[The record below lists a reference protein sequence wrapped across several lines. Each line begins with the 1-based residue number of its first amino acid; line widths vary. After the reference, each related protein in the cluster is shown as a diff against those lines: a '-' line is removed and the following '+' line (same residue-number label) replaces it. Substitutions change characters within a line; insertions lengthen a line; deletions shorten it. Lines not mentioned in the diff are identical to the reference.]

1 MTAFDPEYVK
11 TLVSRFP
18 LRNVLLYS
26 TITRDLPASQQ
37 LYDERLSTLP
47 NVQRLAK
54 TRFVTAFNWLDRSHN
69 VARAF
74 CASTVSIRLYL
85 RSNRVGRT
93 LIERRQFSGGMK
105 GKNLRYLNENPDEP
119 ARMTRAGFVL
129 LEHFSLPAFT
139 QALDT
144 IVTANLLRPRLFSS
158 RTFGL
163 NDGEVISD
171 LGLVIRPD
179 ARLDASA
186 IHDLD
191 LLVICGGYRTELKA
205 DDEFISLLRMAAN
218 QGVCLAGLWNGA
230 WFLGSAGL
238 LDGYRCAIH
247 PEHRPALAEISK
259 ATQVTSEPYVID
271 RDRLTAS
278 SPSGAF
284 HMALDW
290 IKGLHDKALVEGIED
305 ILAFEESRYRRI
317 KPAENICVSAP
328 LREVVKLMDANLEEP
343 LELEQLAAYAGRSRR
358 QLERLFKEQL
368 GTTPQRYY
376 MELRI
381 TEARRLL
388 QHTELSQVDVL
399 VACGFVSPSHFSKCY
414 SSYFGYRPSKE
425 KRLVK

>member
-1 MTAFDPEYVK
+1 M
-11 TLVSRFP
+11 
-18 LRNVLLYS
+18 
-26 TITRDLPASQQ
+26 
-37 LYDERLSTLP
+37 
-47 NVQRLAK
+47 
-54 TRFVTAFNWLDRSHN
+54 DR
-69 VARAF
+69 
-74 CASTVSIRLYL
+74 I
-85 RSNRVGRT
+85 

-105 GKNLRYLNENPDEP
+105 GKNLRYLNEPSSG
-119 ARMTRAGFVL
+119 AGRMTRTGFVL

-144 IVTANLLRPRLFSS
+144 LVTANLLRPGLFST

-163 NDGEVISD
+163 SDGEVISD

-179 ARLDASA
+179 SRLDASVLQE
-186 IHDLD
+186 LD

-205 DDEFISLLRMAAN
+205 SDEFIGLLKMAAEA
-218 QGVCLAGLWNGA
+218 GVLLSGLWNGS
-230 WFLGSAGL
+230 WFLGRAGVL
-238 LDGYRCAIH
+238 EGYRCAIH

-259 ATQVTSEPYVID
+259 ATQVSSEPYVID

-290 IKGLHDKALVEGIED
+290 IKSLHDKALVEGIED

-317 KPAENICVSAP
+317 KPTENISVSAP

-343 LELEQLAAYAGRSRR
+343 LELEQLAVYAGRSRR

-414 SSYFGYRPSKE
+414 SAYFGYRPSKE

>member
-1 MTAFDPEYVK
+1 MD
-11 TLVSRFP
+11 
-18 LRNVLLYS
+18 
-26 TITRDLPASQQ
+26 Q
-37 LYDERLSTLP
+37 
-47 NVQRLAK
+47 
-54 TRFVTAFNWLDRSHN
+54 
-69 VARAF
+69 
-74 CASTVSIRLYL
+74 
-85 RSNRVGRT
+85 T

-105 GKNLRYLNENPDEP
+105 GKNLRYLNEQSADT
-119 ARMTRAGFVL
+119 RMTRTGFLL

-144 IVTANLLRPRLFSS
+144 IITANLLRAELFAS

-163 NDGEVISD
+163 SEAEVISD

-179 ARLDASA
+179 ARIDLAA
-186 IHDLD
+186 LQELD
-191 LLVICGGYRTELKA
+191 LLVVCGGYRTELKA
-205 DDEFISLLRMAAN
+205 TDELIGLLRAAAER
-218 QGVCLAGLWNGA
+218 GVSLAGLWNGA
-230 WFLGSAGL
+230 WFLGRAGL

-247 PEHRPALAEISK
+247 PEHRPALTEIAK
-259 ATQVTSEPYVID
+259 FTQVSSEPYVID

-290 IKGLHDKALVEGIED
+290 IKGLHGKALVEGIED

-317 KPAENICVSAP
+317 KPDENICVSAP

-343 LELEQLAAYAGRSRR
+343 LELEQLAVYAGRSRR

-376 MELRI
+376 LELRI

-388 QHTELSQVDVL
+388 QHTELSQVEVL

>member
-1 MTAFDPEYVK
+1 M
-11 TLVSRFP
+11 
-18 LRNVLLYS
+18 
-26 TITRDLPASQQ
+26 
-37 LYDERLSTLP
+37 
-47 NVQRLAK
+47 
-54 TRFVTAFNWLDRSHN
+54 
-69 VARAF
+69 
-74 CASTVSIRLYL
+74 
-85 RSNRVGRT
+85 
-93 LIERRQFSGGMK
+93 IERRQFSGGMK
-105 GKNLRYLNENPDEP
+105 GKNLRYLNESP
-119 ARMTRAGFVL
+119 AEKGQMIRTGFLL

-139 QALDT
+139 HALDT
-144 IVTANLLRPRLFSS
+144 IVTANLLRPALFGS

-163 NDGEVISD
+163 GDGEVISD

-179 ARLDASA
+179 QALHCSA
-186 IHDLD
+186 MQDLD

-205 DDEFISLLRMAAN
+205 SDELLQVLRTAAE

-230 WFLGSAGL
+230 WFLGRAGL

-247 PEHRPALAEISK
+247 PEHRPALAEISRS
-259 ATQVTSEPYVID
+259 TQVSSEPYVID

-284 HMALDW
+284 HMVLDW

-317 KPAENICVSAP
+317 KPTENQCVSAP

-343 LELEQLAAYAGRSRR
+343 LELDQLAGYVGRSRR
-358 QLERLFKEQL
+358 QLERLFREQL

-376 MELRI
+376 LELRI

-414 SSYFGYRPSKE
+414 SAYFGYRPSKE

>member
-1 MTAFDPEYVK
+1 
-11 TLVSRFP
+11 
-18 LRNVLLYS
+18 
-26 TITRDLPASQQ
+26 
-37 LYDERLSTLP
+37 
-47 NVQRLAK
+47 
-54 TRFVTAFNWLDRSHN
+54 
-69 VARAF
+69 
-74 CASTVSIRLYL
+74 
-85 RSNRVGRT
+85 
-93 LIERRQFSGGMK
+93 MK
-105 GKNLRYLNENPDEP
+105 GKNLRYLNEHPDG
-119 ARMTRAGFVL
+119 TLQTVRAGFLL

-144 IVTANLLRPRLFSS
+144 VITANLLRPDSFSS

-179 ARLDASA
+179 ARIDCAA
-186 IHDLD
+186 IKALD

-205 DDEFISLLRMAAN
+205 GDGLISLLKTASD
-218 QGVCLAGLWNGA
+218 QGVSLAGLWNGA
-230 WFLGSAGL
+230 WFLGKAGL

-247 PEHRPALAEISK
+247 PEHRPALADFCK
-259 ATQVTSEPYVID
+259 ATQVSSEPYIID

-290 IKGLHDKALVEGIED
+290 IKGLYGKALVEGIED

-317 KPAENICVSAP
+317 KPTENVCVSAP

-343 LELEQLAAYAGRSRR
+343 LELEQLAVYAGRSRR

-388 QHTELSQVDVL
+388 RHTELSQVDVL

>member
-1 MTAFDPEYVK
+1 M
-11 TLVSRFP
+11 
-18 LRNVLLYS
+18 
-26 TITRDLPASQQ
+26 
-37 LYDERLSTLP
+37 
-47 NVQRLAK
+47 
-54 TRFVTAFNWLDRSHN
+54 
-69 VARAF
+69 
-74 CASTVSIRLYL
+74 
-85 RSNRVGRT
+85 
-93 LIERRQFSGGMK
+93 IERRQFSGGMK
-105 GKNLRYLNENPDEP
+105 GKNLRYLNEHPDG
-119 ARMTRAGFVL
+119 TLQTVRAGFLL

-144 IVTANLLRPRLFSS
+144 VITANLLRPDSFSS

-163 NDGEVISD
+163 NEGEVVSD

-179 ARLDASA
+179 ARIDCAA
-186 IHDLD
+186 IKTLD

-205 DDEFISLLRMAAN
+205 SEGLISLLRTASD
-218 QGVCLAGLWNGA
+218 QGVSLAGLWNGA
-230 WFLGSAGL
+230 WFLGKAGL

-247 PEHRPALAEISK
+247 PEHRPALADFCK
-259 ATQVTSEPYVID
+259 ATQVSSEPYIID

-290 IKGLHDKALVEGIED
+290 IKGLYGKALVEGIED

-317 KPAENICVSAP
+317 KPTENVCVSAP

-343 LELEQLAAYAGRSRR
+343 LELEQLAVYAGRSRR

>member
-1 MTAFDPEYVK
+1 MG
-11 TLVSRFP
+11 
-18 LRNVLLYS
+18 
-26 TITRDLPASQQ
+26 Q
-37 LYDERLSTLP
+37 
-47 NVQRLAK
+47 
-54 TRFVTAFNWLDRSHN
+54 
-69 VARAF
+69 
-74 CASTVSIRLYL
+74 
-85 RSNRVGRT
+85 T

-105 GKNLRYLNENPDEP
+105 GKNLRYLNEQAAE
-119 ARMTRAGFVL
+119 TRITRTGFLL

-144 IVTANLLRPRLFSS
+144 IITSNLLRAGLFSS

-163 NDGEVISD
+163 GESEVISD

-179 ARLDASA
+179 ARIDAVSLA
-186 IHDLD
+186 DLD
-191 LLVICGGYRTELKA
+191 LLVVCGGYRTELKA
-205 DDEFISLLRMAAN
+205 CEELNSLLRSAAER
-218 QGVCLAGLWNGA
+218 GVSLAGLWNGA
-230 WFLGSAGL
+230 WFLGRAGL

-247 PEHRPALAEISK
+247 PEHRPALTEIAK
-259 ATQVTSEPYVID
+259 ATQVSSEPYVID

-290 IKGLHDKALVEGIED
+290 IKSLHGKALVEGIED

-317 KPAENICVSAP
+317 KPDENLCVSAP

-343 LELEQLAAYAGRSRR
+343 LELEQLAVYAGRSRR

-376 MELRI
+376 LELRI

-388 QHTELSQVDVL
+388 QHTELSQMEVL

-414 SSYFGYRPSKE
+414 SAFFGYRPSRE

>member
-1 MTAFDPEYVK
+1 MG
-11 TLVSRFP
+11 
-18 LRNVLLYS
+18 
-26 TITRDLPASQQ
+26 Q
-37 LYDERLSTLP
+37 
-47 NVQRLAK
+47 
-54 TRFVTAFNWLDRSHN
+54 
-69 VARAF
+69 
-74 CASTVSIRLYL
+74 
-85 RSNRVGRT
+85 T

-105 GKNLRYLNENPDEP
+105 GKNLRYLNEQSADS
-119 ARMTRAGFVL
+119 RLTRTGFLL

-144 IVTANLLRPRLFSS
+144 IITANLLRAGLFAS

-163 NDGEVISD
+163 GEEEVISD

-179 ARLDASA
+179 ARIDPASLA
-186 IHDLD
+186 ELD
-191 LLVICGGYRTELKA
+191 LLVVCGGYRTELKA
-205 DDEFISLLRMAAN
+205 SEELISLLRAAAER
-218 QGVCLAGLWNGA
+218 GVSLAGLWNGA
-230 WFLGSAGL
+230 WFLGRAGL

-247 PEHRPALAEISK
+247 PEHRPALTEIAKS
-259 ATQVTSEPYVID
+259 TQVSSEPYVID

-278 SPSGAF
+278 NPSGAF

-290 IKGLHDKALVEGIED
+290 IKGLHGKALVEGIED

-317 KPAENICVSAP
+317 KPDENLCVSAP

-343 LELEQLAAYAGRSRR
+343 LELAQLAVYAGRSRR

-376 MELRI
+376 LELRI

-388 QHTELSQVDVL
+388 QHTELSQMDVL

-414 SSYFGYRPSKE
+414 SAFFGYRPSKE

>member
-1 MTAFDPEYVK
+1 
-11 TLVSRFP
+11 
-18 LRNVLLYS
+18 
-26 TITRDLPASQQ
+26 
-37 LYDERLSTLP
+37 
-47 NVQRLAK
+47 
-54 TRFVTAFNWLDRSHN
+54 
-69 VARAF
+69 
-74 CASTVSIRLYL
+74 
-85 RSNRVGRT
+85 
-93 LIERRQFSGGMK
+93 MK
-105 GKNLRYLNENPDEP
+105 GKNLRYLNEP
-119 ARMTRAGFVL
+119 ADKPVPMTRTGFLL

-144 IVTANLLRPRLFSS
+144 IVTANLLRPGLFTS

-163 NDGEVISD
+163 HDGEVVSD

-179 ARLDASA
+179 ARFDAAA
-186 IHDLD
+186 IQQLD
-191 LLVICGGYRTELKA
+191 LLVVCGGYRTELKA
-205 DDEFISLLRMAAN
+205 GDDFVHLLRAAAER
-218 QGVCLAGLWNGA
+218 GVTLAGLWNGA

-247 PEHRPALAEISK
+247 PEHRPALAEVSK
-259 ATQVTSEPYVID
+259 AAQVTSEPYVID

-278 SPSGAF
+278 SPAGAF

-343 LELEQLAAYAGRSRR
+343 LELEQLAVYAGRSRR

>member
-1 MTAFDPEYVK
+1 MD
-11 TLVSRFP
+11 
-18 LRNVLLYS
+18 
-26 TITRDLPASQQ
+26 Q
-37 LYDERLSTLP
+37 
-47 NVQRLAK
+47 
-54 TRFVTAFNWLDRSHN
+54 
-69 VARAF
+69 
-74 CASTVSIRLYL
+74 
-85 RSNRVGRT
+85 T

-105 GKNLRYLNENPDEP
+105 GKNLRYLNEQSADT
-119 ARMTRAGFVL
+119 RMTRTGFLL

-144 IVTANLLRPRLFSS
+144 IITANLLRAELFAS

-163 NDGEVISD
+163 SEAEVISD

-179 ARLDASA
+179 ARIDLAALD
-186 IHDLD
+186 DLD
-191 LLVICGGYRTELKA
+191 LLVVCGGYRTELKA
-205 DDEFISLLRMAAN
+205 TDELTSLLRAAAER
-218 QGVCLAGLWNGA
+218 GVSLAGLWNGA
-230 WFLGSAGL
+230 WFLGRAGL

-247 PEHRPALAEISK
+247 PEHRPALTEIAKS
-259 ATQVTSEPYVID
+259 TQVSSEPYVID

-278 SPSGAF
+278 GPSGAF

-290 IKGLHDKALVEGIED
+290 IKGLHGKALVEGIED

-317 KPAENICVSAP
+317 KPDENICVSAP

-343 LELEQLAAYAGRSRR
+343 LELEQLAVYAGRSRR

-376 MELRI
+376 LELRI

-388 QHTELSQVDVL
+388 QHTELSQVEVL

>member
-1 MTAFDPEYVK
+1 MG
-11 TLVSRFP
+11 
-18 LRNVLLYS
+18 
-26 TITRDLPASQQ
+26 Q
-37 LYDERLSTLP
+37 
-47 NVQRLAK
+47 
-54 TRFVTAFNWLDRSHN
+54 
-69 VARAF
+69 
-74 CASTVSIRLYL
+74 
-85 RSNRVGRT
+85 T

-105 GKNLRYLNENPDEP
+105 GKNLRYLNEQSADS
-119 ARMTRAGFVL
+119 RLTRIGFLL

-144 IVTANLLRPRLFSS
+144 IITANLLRAGLFAS

-163 NDGEVISD
+163 GEEEVISD

-179 ARLDASA
+179 ARIDPASLA
-186 IHDLD
+186 ELD
-191 LLVICGGYRTELKA
+191 LLVVCGGYRTELKA
-205 DDEFISLLRMAAN
+205 SEELISLLRAAAER
-218 QGVCLAGLWNGA
+218 GVSLAGLWNGA
-230 WFLGSAGL
+230 WFLGRAGL

-247 PEHRPALAEISK
+247 PEHRPALTEIAKS
-259 ATQVTSEPYVID
+259 TQVSSEPYVID

-290 IKGLHDKALVEGIED
+290 IKSLHGKALVEGIED

-317 KPAENICVSAP
+317 KPDENLCVSAP

-343 LELEQLAAYAGRSRR
+343 LELEQLAVYAGRSRR

-376 MELRI
+376 LELRI

-388 QHTELSQVDVL
+388 QHTELSQMEVL

-414 SSYFGYRPSKE
+414 SAFFGYRPSKE

>member
-1 MTAFDPEYVK
+1 MD
-11 TLVSRFP
+11 
-18 LRNVLLYS
+18 
-26 TITRDLPASQQ
+26 
-37 LYDERLSTLP
+37 
-47 NVQRLAK
+47 
-54 TRFVTAFNWLDRSHN
+54 HN
-69 VARAF
+69 
-74 CASTVSIRLYL
+74 
-85 RSNRVGRT
+85 

-105 GKNLRYLNENPDEP
+105 GKNLRYLNEQGADD
-119 ARMTRAGFVL
+119 TRLTRTGFLL

-144 IVTANLLRPRLFSS
+144 VVTTNLLRPGLFSS

-163 NDGEVISD
+163 GDGEVISD

-179 ARLDASA
+179 ARLDSA
-186 IHDLD
+186 ALAQLD
-191 LLVICGGYRTELKA
+191 LLVVCGGYRTELRA
-205 DDEFISLLRMAAN
+205 SDEFIGLLRSAAER
-218 QGVCLAGLWNGA
+218 GISLAGLWNGS
-230 WFLGSAGL
+230 WFLGRAGL

-247 PEHRPALAEISK
+247 PEHRPALTEIAKTTHVS
-259 ATQVTSEPYVID
+259 SEPYVID

-290 IKGLHDKALVEGIED
+290 IKSLHGKALVEGIED

-317 KPAENICVSAP
+317 KPDENICVSAP

-343 LELEQLAAYAGRSRR
+343 LELEQLAVYAGRSRR

-376 MELRI
+376 LELRI

-388 QHTELSQVDVL
+388 QHTELSQVEVL

>member
-1 MTAFDPEYVK
+1 
-11 TLVSRFP
+11 
-18 LRNVLLYS
+18 
-26 TITRDLPASQQ
+26 
-37 LYDERLSTLP
+37 
-47 NVQRLAK
+47 
-54 TRFVTAFNWLDRSHN
+54 
-69 VARAF
+69 
-74 CASTVSIRLYL
+74 
-85 RSNRVGRT
+85 
-93 LIERRQFSGGMK
+93 MK
-105 GKNLRYLNENPDEP
+105 GKNLRYLNENPGETP
-119 ARMTRAGFVL
+119 QVVRTGFLL
-129 LEHFSLPAFT
+129 LEHCSLPAFT
-139 QALDT
+139 QVLDT
-144 IVTANLLRPRLFSS
+144 IITANLLRPGLFTS

-163 NDGEVISD
+163 SEGEVISD

-179 ARLDASA
+179 AVIDSSA
-186 IHDLD
+186 TKALD
-191 LLVICGGYRTELKA
+191 LLVVCGGYRTELKA
-205 DDEFISLLRMAAN
+205 NEAFITLLKTAAE
-218 QGVCLAGLWNGA
+218 QGVMLAGLWNGA
-230 WFLGSAGL
+230 WFLGKAGL

-247 PEHRPALAEISK
+247 PEHRPALAEISR
-259 ATQVTSEPYVID
+259 ATHVSSEPYVID

-290 IKGLHDKALVEGIED
+290 IKGLYDKALVEGVED

-343 LELEQLAAYAGRSRR
+343 LELEQLAVYAGRSRR

-376 MELRI
+376 LELRI

-388 QHTELSQVDVL
+388 QHTELSQVEVL

-414 SSYFGYRPSKE
+414 SAYFGYRPSKE

>member
-1 MTAFDPEYVK
+1 MG
-11 TLVSRFP
+11 
-18 LRNVLLYS
+18 
-26 TITRDLPASQQ
+26 Q
-37 LYDERLSTLP
+37 
-47 NVQRLAK
+47 
-54 TRFVTAFNWLDRSHN
+54 
-69 VARAF
+69 
-74 CASTVSIRLYL
+74 
-85 RSNRVGRT
+85 T

-105 GKNLRYLNENPDEP
+105 GKNLRYLNEHSADS
-119 ARMTRAGFVL
+119 RLTRTGFLL

-144 IVTANLLRPRLFSS
+144 IITANLLRAGLFAS

-163 NDGEVISD
+163 GEGEVISD

-179 ARLDASA
+179 ARIEPASLA
-186 IHDLD
+186 ELD
-191 LLVICGGYRTELKA
+191 LLVVCGGYRTELKA
-205 DDEFISLLRMAAN
+205 SEELINLLRAAAER
-218 QGVCLAGLWNGA
+218 GVSLAGLWNGA
-230 WFLGSAGL
+230 WFLGRAGL

-247 PEHRPALAEISK
+247 PEHRPALTEIAKS
-259 ATQVTSEPYVID
+259 TQVSSEPYVID

-290 IKGLHDKALVEGIED
+290 IKGLHGKALVEGIED

-317 KPAENICVSAP
+317 KPDENLCVSAP

-343 LELEQLAAYAGRSRR
+343 LELEQLAVYAGRSRR

-376 MELRI
+376 LELRI

-388 QHTELSQVDVL
+388 QHTELSQMEVL

-414 SSYFGYRPSKE
+414 SAFFGYRPSKE

>member
-1 MTAFDPEYVK
+1 
-11 TLVSRFP
+11 
-18 LRNVLLYS
+18 
-26 TITRDLPASQQ
+26 
-37 LYDERLSTLP
+37 
-47 NVQRLAK
+47 
-54 TRFVTAFNWLDRSHN
+54 
-69 VARAF
+69 
-74 CASTVSIRLYL
+74 
-85 RSNRVGRT
+85 
-93 LIERRQFSGGMK
+93 MK
-105 GKNLRYLNENPDEP
+105 GKNLRYLNEHSAEP
-119 ARMTRAGFVL
+119 GRMTRTGFLL

-144 IVTANLLRPRLFSS
+144 IVTANLLRPGLFSS

-163 NDGEVISD
+163 HDREVISD

-179 ARLDASA
+179 GRVDTAA
-186 IHDLD
+186 IHALD
-191 LLVICGGYRTELKA
+191 LLVICGGYRTELNA
-205 DDEFISLLRMAAN
+205 SDELNQLIRAAAE
-218 QGVCLAGLWNGA
+218 QGVILAGLWNGA
-230 WFLGSAGL
+230 WFLGSAGV

-247 PEHRPALAEISK
+247 PEHRPALAEISRS
-259 ATQVTSEPYVID
+259 THVTSEPYVID

-317 KPAENICVSAP
+317 KPTENVCVSAP

-343 LELEQLAAYAGRSRR
+343 LELEQLAVYAGRSRR

-388 QHTELSQVDVL
+388 QHTDLSQVDVL

-414 SSYFGYRPSKE
+414 SAYFGYRPSRE

>member
-1 MTAFDPEYVK
+1 MG
-11 TLVSRFP
+11 
-18 LRNVLLYS
+18 
-26 TITRDLPASQQ
+26 Q
-37 LYDERLSTLP
+37 
-47 NVQRLAK
+47 
-54 TRFVTAFNWLDRSHN
+54 
-69 VARAF
+69 
-74 CASTVSIRLYL
+74 
-85 RSNRVGRT
+85 T

-105 GKNLRYLNENPDEP
+105 GKNLRYLNEQS
-119 ARMTRAGFVL
+119 AATRITRTGFLL

-144 IVTANLLRPRLFSS
+144 IITANLLRAGLFGS

-163 NDGEVISD
+163 GEGEVISD

-179 ARLDASA
+179 ALIDVGSLAQ
-186 IHDLD
+186 LD
-191 LLVICGGYRTELKA
+191 LLVVCGGYRTELKA
-205 DDEFISLLRMAAN
+205 SEELISLLRAAAER
-218 QGVCLAGLWNGA
+218 GVSLAGLWNGA
-230 WFLGSAGL
+230 WFLGRAGL

-247 PEHRPALAEISK
+247 PEHRPALTEIAK
-259 ATQVTSEPYVID
+259 ATQVSSEPYVID

-290 IKGLHDKALVEGIED
+290 IKSLHGKALVEGIED

-317 KPAENICVSAP
+317 KPDENLCVSAP

-343 LELEQLAAYAGRSRR
+343 LELEQLAVYAGRSRR

-376 MELRI
+376 LELRI

-388 QHTELSQVDVL
+388 QHTELSQMEVL

-414 SSYFGYRPSKE
+414 SAFFGYRPSRE